1 MPVIKLTKSAIDN
14 LSHPPKGQTLYF
26 DSELKGFGLCVGKS
40 SKTYF
45 VQGTA
50 SHRRVRH
57 AIGRHGV
64 VTAEQARNEAR
75 QKLADMYRGIDP
87 AMQHQKNKANSMTV
101 SEALEEYLHDRNAV
115 REVTADGYRGNLRL
129 YLPDWLDR
137 PLVSIS
143 KTDVLERHRIIGD
156 TKGPSAANKSMR
168 VLRMLFNYMH
178 AKYDNMP
185 ENPCRYIT
193 LLKGWYKID
202 RKRTYIKPQDLSK
215 WYWGVQQVVNP
226 AIRDYLILL
235 LFTGLRKSEAAGL
248 RWDTVDMED
257 RVFTIKMT
265 KNGDPHTL
273 PMSDFLYEFFRIRK
287 LACGTSPWVFPGHGR
302 NGHMTEPKKAVFF
315 VARLTGIKFSLHDLR
330 RTFIT
335 TAESTDLPHN
345 ALKKLLNHRSGDITS
360 SYIIIDVERLREPMD
375 RVSKKIEDLIG
386 DGKR

>member
-1 MPVIKLTKSAIDN
+1 M
-14 LSHPPKGQTLYF
+14 
-26 DSELKGFGLCVGKS
+26 
-40 SKTYF
+40 
-45 VQGTA
+45 
-50 SHRRVRH
+50 
-57 AIGRHGV
+57 
-64 VTAEQARNEAR
+64 
-75 QKLADMYRGIDP
+75 
-87 AMQHQKNKANSMTV
+87 
-101 SEALEEYLHDRNAV
+101 
-115 REVTADGYRGNLRL
+115 
-129 YLPDWLDR
+129 
-137 PLVSIS
+137 
-143 KTDVLERHRIIGD
+143 
-156 TKGPSAANKSMR
+156 
-168 VLRMLFNYMH
+168 
-178 AKYDNMP
+178 
-185 ENPCRYIT
+185 
-193 LLKGWYKID
+193 
-202 RKRTYIKPQDLSK
+202 
-215 WYWGVQQVVNP
+215 QQVVNP